1 MFLREGLAEVWVPC
15 EEIKLGPG
23 TKRAGFYNRDQ
34 VTNRD
39 VTMAVLQ
46 ILKPR
51 LYLDGFGGTG
61 IRGIRVAREVGTHPV
76 ISEINKSSFDLINEN
91 VKKNEVDIEVY
102 NESFESIASKYM
114 FDFIDVDP
122 YGSVVPFLDVALSHV
137 RNGGY
142 LGITATDLS
151 ALTGSAPMK
160 TRRRYNAF
168 IVNDRLRH
176 ESGIRLLMSYVAGR
190 AAALDRY
197 IIPILSFWK
206 SHYYRIIVRV
216 KNGTGEADKMLENIG
231 QTNKYSELSPIYR
244 DIPEGPMWKSVLNSV
259 EVVQAIAARSFEYL
273 DNNSVELMNRL
284 GDEDKMFLFYE
295 LTDFASHF
303 KRNLPKLEE
312 LMSEMS
318 AETGEKVFRT
328 HFSPT
333 AVKAPVDSTK
343 FQEIFL
349 AISKK

>member
-1 MFLREGLAEVWVPC
+1 MFLREGLAEVRVSG

-23 TKRAGFYNRDQ
+23 TRRAGFYNRDQ
-34 VTNRD
+34 VMNRD

-61 IRGIRVAREVGTHPV
+61 VRGIRVAREVGTHSV
-76 ISEINKSSFDLINEN
+76 ISEINRSSFDLIKEN
-91 VKKNEVDIEVY
+91 VKKNEVDAEVY
-102 NESFESIASKYM
+102 NEPFESIASKYM
-114 FDFIDVDP
+114 FDFIDIDP

-151 ALTGSAPMK
+151 ALTGSAPQK
-160 TRRRYNAF
+160 TRRRYGAF
-168 IVNDRLRH
+168 IGNDRLRH

-197 IIPILSFWK
+197 TVPILSFWK

-216 KNGTGEADKMLENIG
+216 RNGTGEADKMLKNIS
-231 QTNKYSELSPIYR
+231 QVNKSSELSPIYR
-244 DIPEGPMWKSVLNSV
+244 DIPEGPLWKSVLNSG
-259 EVVQAIAARSFEYL
+259 EVIQAINAGSFEHL
-273 DNNSVELMNRL
+273 DGRSVELMKNL
-284 GDEDKMFLFYE
+284 GNEDEMFLFYE
-295 LTDFASHF
+295 LSDFASHF
-303 KRNLPKLEE
+303 KRSLPKLEE
-312 LMSEMS
+312 IMSS
-318 AETGEKVFRT
+318 ISGETGETAYRT

-333 AVKAPVDSTK
+333 AVKAHIGSAE

-349 AISKK
+349 AISRK